1 MRRSLGAVDYYAF
14 LLIPTLFLAACAS
27 VPPPPPGDDAGFA
40 ALPPGGFIYLA
51 LDVPASRPLTDMLA
65 LGGFQGEAVSGL
77 LDMTDSVRA
86 VVFDDHGE
94 RRFYLRARGRY
105 PSFQTGLSFIFSP
118 AWKQTSS
125 AQGGRYWRS
134 GENRLSVALNSR
146 EALVSDGDPFNA
158 EAGPEVPA
166 ALEEMSRGAVLSG
179 WIPHAGDYAAR
190 FLRGIF
196 GQFSAG
202 EELPI
207 QVPAERLLFGVYKS
221 AVPAKGPE
229 PFFDLVLR
237 IETPSES
244 HARGLA
250 SLMGML
256 RLFLAGQ
263 DSGGPPV
270 GSGSGFPAGALLT
283 AVPVRQGSTLIL
295 RAPGLRAGEVALLFN
310 MFSLYSIYN

>member
-1 MRRSLGAVDYYAF
+1 LKRPDYYAF
-14 LLIPTLFLAACAS
+14 LLIPALFLAACAS
-27 VPPPPPGDDAGFA
+27 VPPTPPGDAAGFA
-40 ALPPGGFIYLA
+40 SLPPGGLIYFA
-51 LDVPASRPLTDMLA
+51 LDVPASRPLPDLLF

-77 LDMTDSVRA
+77 LDLTDSVRA
-86 VVFDDHGE
+86 AVFDGQGE

-134 GENRLSVALNSR
+134 RENRLSVALNSR
-146 EALVSDGDPFNA
+146 EALVSDGDPFTA
-158 EAGPEVPA
+158 GAGPEVPA

-179 WIPHAGDYAAR
+179 WIPHTEDYAAR
-190 FLRGIF
+190 LLQGVF

-202 EELPI
+202 AGLPI
-207 QVPAERLLFGVYKS
+207 RVPAERLVFGVYKS
-221 AVPAKGPE
+221 SAPAKGPE

-263 DSGGPPV
+263 DGPGGGPPAIL
-270 GSGSGFPAGALLT
+270 SAL
-283 AVPVRQGSTLIL
+283 AAAPVRQGAALIL
-295 RAPGLRAGEVALLFN
+295 RAPGLSAGDAALLFN
-310 MFSLYSIYN
+310 MFSLYSSYQ